1 MPLKNCTV
9 LIVNDSS
16 MDRTIYRSY
25 LQQETSF
32 AYTVWEAESTEAAL
46 RLCRSQP
53 PDSIV
58 LDYLLPDRNGLEFLS
73 SLKSSIGENCPPVIM
88 LNERGNEAIAIQA
101 FKARVEDYLIKDEI
115 TAESLRYVTRTAI
128 KNFRWRQELRQREER
143 YRAMTEQSLRQ
154 SENFNR
160 QILETLP
167 DCVKV
172 LDLEGNIQYINAAGK
187 CLLDLDDE
195 SCRNAN
201 LLNLWQVSS
210 DQQRLQQAI
219 DEAIAG
225 TSSTFQGY
233 CPTSNDTPKWWE
245 VIITPIFNVNRQVA
259 SLLSVS
265 RDITDR
271 RQLEAS
277 SQQQLAQLEA
287 IYATAPIGLCFLDP
301 QRRHVQIN
309 EKLAEINGLSLSEHI
324 GRTVEEVLP
333 ELAATLEPIFE
344 QVLRTGIPVLDV
356 EIRGA
361 TPAQPKVERYW
372 LANYYPLKTA
382 DGESLGINIT
392 VQEITERKQ
401 AEALVQQQL
410 AQIEAI
416 YATAPIGL
424 CFLDRELRFVQM
436 NERLAEINGLSV
448 AEQLGRT
455 IWEVLPKL
463 AETQQPIFEQ
473 VFQTG
478 LPILDVEVQGIT
490 PAQPEVERY
499 WLVSYYPLT
508 DKNEQVIGINITVL
522 EITDRKQAEKEREQL
537 LADTQA
543 TRIAAE
549 EANRSKDEFVAVIAH
564 ELRSP
569 INSVAGW
576 AQLLRMGKFDQATVD
591 RALEAI
597 ERGTQTQVQ
606 LIEDLLDISRMA
618 CGTLRLTFAPL
629 NLTTVI
635 QAAINLVSPMA
646 DAKQIELETQFTAI
660 AQIYGDLNRLQQIA
674 VNLLTNAIKFT
685 PERGRVTI
693 IIELVA
699 QQVRIQVKD
708 SGKGINPE
716 FLPQIFEQFRQGQ
729 KNSGS
734 KDGLGLGLAIA
745 KNLVELHH
753 GTITAE
759 SPGLGQG
766 ATFTVWLPLH
776 ESQPVVI
783 PTEIATVTDENPLA
797 GMRILA
803 IDDEPDSLELLRFM
817 LENAGAEVQTASNGA
832 IALDLISQFDFELL
846 VSDIAMPDLNGHE
859 LIEQIQTLYPER
871 RIRAIALTAYASS
884 SDRDYS
890 LRIGFEKYFSKP
902 IDPEVLITA
911 IVNLIHPS

>member
-1 MPLKNCTV
+1 
-9 LIVNDSS
+9 

-88 LNERGNEAIAIQA
+88 LNEQGNEAIAIQA
-101 FKARVEDYLIKDEI
+101 FKAGVEDYLIKEEI
-115 TAESLRYVTRTAI
+115 TSESLRYVTRTAI
-128 KNFRWRQELRQREER
+128 KNFQLRQELRQREEHDQ
-143 YRAMTEQSLRQ
+143 AMTEQSLRQ
-154 SENFNR
+154 SEDFNR

-167 DCVKV
+167 DCVTV

-187 CLLDLDDE
+187 CLLGLDDE
-195 SCRNAN
+195 SCCNAN

-225 TSSTFQGY
+225 TTSTFQGY
-233 CPTSNDTPKWWE
+233 CPTSNGTPKWWE
-245 VIITPIFNVNRQVA
+245 VIITPIFDVNRQVA
-259 SLLSVS
+259 SLLSIL
-265 RDITDR
+265 RDLTER

-309 EKLAEINGLSLSEHI
+309 EKLAEINGLSISEHI
-324 GRTVEEVLP
+324 GRTVEEIVP

-344 QVLRTGIPVLDV
+344 QVLRTGIPVLDL
-356 EIRGA
+356 EIRGT

-490 PAQPEVERY
+490 PAQPEVERH

-508 DKNEQVIGINITVL
+508 DKDEEVIGINITVL
-522 EITDRKQAEKEREQL
+522 EITDRKLADQRLQESEERLQLGIQVADIALARFDYASNTVKLSPEAAVLYGLPIDELTVTRDRLHATFHPEEREIMEQMIQ
-537 LADTQA
+537 QA
-543 TRIAAE
+543 LDPTG
-549 EANRSKDEFVAVIAH
+549 D
-564 ELRSP
+564 
-569 INSVAGW
+569 GW
-576 AQLLRMGKFDQATVD
+576 
-591 RALEAI
+591 
-597 ERGTQTQVQ
+597 
-606 LIEDLLDISRMA
+606 
-618 CGTLRLTFAPL
+618 FAR
-629 NLTTVI
+629 
-635 QAAINLVSPMA
+635 
-646 DAKQIELETQFTAI
+646 EH
-660 AQIYGDLNRLQQIA
+660 
-674 VNLLTNAIKFT
+674 
-685 PERGRVTI
+685 RV
-693 IIELVA
+693 
-699 QQVRIQVKD
+699 
-708 SGKGINPE
+708 
-716 FLPQIFEQFRQGQ
+716 
-729 KNSGS
+729 
-734 KDGLGLGLAIA
+734 
-745 KNLVELHH
+745 
-753 GTITAE
+753 
-759 SPGLGQG
+759 
-766 ATFTVWLPLH
+766 VWL
-776 ESQPVVI
+776 
-783 PTEIATVTDENPLA
+783 N
-797 GMRILA
+797 G
-803 IDDEPDSLELLRFM
+803 
-817 LENAGAEVQTASNGA
+817 EV
-832 IALDLISQFDFELL
+832 
-846 VSDIAMPDLNGHE
+846 
-859 LIEQIQTLYPER
+859 
-871 RIRAIALTAYASS
+871 
-884 SDRDYS
+884 
-890 LRIGFEKYFSKP
+890 
-902 IDPEVLITA
+902 
-911 IVNLIHPS
+911 